1 MTTPSISMNSDSEK
15 PILKTDLK
23 SLLEEETEPE
33 SAKDLTRDERAEILA
48 WVNEQFRMCKDN
60 RSIQERQWYINL
72 AFYMGKQHVQY
83 ISAPGSQNSNK
94 LTTPQAPYWRARP
107 VINKIRPMIRK
118 EISKITSTKPNA
130 YVVPASSEDQDL
142 FAAQAAEQ
150 LWESLYD
157 SKKVQTVIRR
167 ASYWSRICGVGFI
180 KCWWADD
187 AIDEENKQMG
197 DIIIESQTPF
207 HVFVPDL
214 TEEDLEKQA
223 YVLHVSVKPVDWATM
238 TYGEYLENPPQATAI
253 SESVID
259 SGFLKL
265 INADVNAEKDSV
277 EILEAWIKPGM
288 IKKFPDGA
296 VVTVVG
302 GQVAQVWRGWPYK
315 STKYPFVKLENIPTG
330 SFYPE
335 SVITDI
341 IPLQRE
347 YNRTHGQIIEAKNRM
362 AKPQL
367 IAPKGSINPAQITTE
382 PGQVILYKAG
392 FTPPQPL
399 PLQPLPNYVLEELDR
414 IQQDMNDI
422 SSQHEVSKGATPPG
436 VTAATAISYLQ
447 EQDDTVLSH
456 SLESLEN
463 GVQKMAQMTLSY
475 IEQFWSTQRQVKV
488 VGTDGSFDVIML
500 KGADI
505 NGNTDIRIEKDS
517 ALPTSRAAKQAFIL
531 DLMKMGFIDPNKGL
545 EVMEIGGINK
555 VYEAIHVDV
564 RQAQRENLRMQ
575 TTDENTV
582 AQFVEAQANYNEMVK
597 MGMPEMGIPPGM
609 PPPDPENPMQPLQPP
624 PPPIPVNSWD
634 NHESHIEI
642 HNKFRK
648 SQTFEALPDEI
659 KQSFEAHVQFHMI
672 AIQGQMMDPNMMNPG
687 MAGQEPPVDGSMPP
701 EQPPMGGMGGP
712 QPNG

>member
-1 MTTPSISMNSDSEK
+1 MTTQSTSMNSDSEK
-15 PILKTDLK
+15 PLLKPDLR
-23 SLLEEETEPE
+23 SLVDPSVEQSSEPKQYT
-33 SAKDLTRDERAEILA
+33 ADEKAEVLA
-48 WVNEQFRMCKDN
+48 WVNDQFRSCKDS
-60 RSIQERQWYINL
+60 RAVQERQWYMNL
-72 AFYMGKQHVQY
+72 AFYMGKQNVQY

-94 LTTPQAPYWRARP
+94 LTTPNAPYWRARP

-130 YVVPASSEDQDL
+130 YVIPSSSEDQDL

-167 ASYWSRICGVGFI
+167 ASYWSRICGTGFI

-187 AIDEENKQMG
+187 AVDAENKQMG
-197 DIIIESQTPF
+197 DILIESQTPF
-207 HVFVPDL
+207 HIFVPDL
-214 TEEDLEKQA
+214 TEEDIEQQS
-223 YVLHVSVKPVDWATM
+223 YVLHVSVKPVDWAMM
-238 TYGEYLENPPQATAI
+238 TYGEYLDKPLKATSK
-253 SESVID
+253 SETIID

-265 INADVNAEKDSV
+265 INADIQDANDSV
-277 EILEAWIKPGM
+277 EILEAWIKPGKT
-288 IKKFPDGA
+288 KKFPLGA

-302 GQVAQVWRGWPYK
+302 DQIAQIWNGWPYQ
-315 STKYPFVKLENIPTG
+315 SSRYPFIKLENIPTG
-330 SFYPE
+330 GFYNE
-335 SVITDI
+335 SVITDV

-414 IQQDMNDI
+414 IQQDINDI
-422 SSQHEVSKGATPPG
+422 SSQHEVSKGNTPPG

-463 GVQKMAQMTLSY
+463 GVQKMAQMCLSY
-475 IEQFWSTQRQVKV
+475 IEEYWSTQRQVKV

-500 KGADI
+500 KGADL

-575 TTDENTV
+575 TTDEKMV
-582 AQFVEAQANYNEMVK
+582 AAYVDAQANYNEMIK
-597 MGMPEMGIPPGM
+597 MGMPEMGIPPRM
-609 PPPDPENPMQPLQPP
+609 PPPDPEDPMQPLQPP

-648 SQTFEALPDEI
+648 SQTFEALSDEI
-659 KQSFEAHVQFHMI
+659 KQVFEGHVQFHMI
-672 AIQGQMMDPNMMNPG
+672 ALQGQMMPPDM
-687 MAGQEPPVDGSMPP
+687 MAGQEQAPDGSMPP
-701 EQPPMGGMGGP
+701 EQPPEGAAQFPPGG
-712 QPNG
+712 